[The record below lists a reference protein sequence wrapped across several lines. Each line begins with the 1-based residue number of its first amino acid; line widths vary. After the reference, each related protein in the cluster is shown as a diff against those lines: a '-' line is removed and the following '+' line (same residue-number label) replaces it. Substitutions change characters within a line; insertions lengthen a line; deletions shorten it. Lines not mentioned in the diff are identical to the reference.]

1 VVPVNDAA
9 ALLPVVVFL
18 VTLLLMDSFKLLPLR
33 AILVSVAA
41 GAGAAVVAL
50 GLEWWLVSPG
60 LLPPWTLA
68 RYVSPVIE
76 EGLKAI
82 FVVIMLRARRLGFL
96 VDAALVGF
104 AVGTGFAL
112 VENRFYLQ
120 RYHDTRLVLSL
131 IRGFGPAILHG
142 VLTASFAMLAK
153 GLTDRHPDRGALM
166 LLPGLGLV
174 ILLHSAYNHFALPP
188 ILAILV
194 LLVVLP
200 AVMTVV
206 FERSERMTREWVGDG
221 LDLDLDLLNLITSPA
236 FQHTHF
242 GKYLQQLRAH
252 FDGAVVSDMFCL
264 LQLELELSIRA
275 KGMLMAREAGLEV
288 PGDPAVKAKLE
299 ELRYLQ
305 GSIGPTGMLAL
316 KPLRVASDRDDWH
329 AYLLEQSGLA
339 SGARQWFRIVRA
351 VFSRTP

>member
-1 VVPVNDAA
+1 MVPLNIAA
-9 ALLPVVVFL
+9 ALLPVLVFL
-18 VTLLLMDSFKLLPLR
+18 VTLLLMDSFKLVPLR
-33 AILVSVAA
+33 AVLVSLTA
-41 GAGAAVVAL
+41 GAAAAVVAL
-50 GLEWWLVSPG
+50 GIEWWLVSSG
-60 LLPPWTLA
+60 LLTHWTLA

-104 AVGTGFAL
+104 AVGAGFAL
-112 VENRFYLQ
+112 IENPFYLQ
-120 RYHDTRLVLSL
+120 RYRDTRLMLSL

-153 GLTDRHPDRGALM
+153 GLSDRHPERGALT
-166 LLPGLGLV
+166 LLPGLGLA

-188 ILAILV
+188 VVATLV
-194 LLVVLP
+194 LLIVLP

-206 FERSERMTREWVGDG
+206 FERSERVTREWVGDG
-221 LDLDLDLLNLITSPA
+221 LDLDVDLLNLITSPA

-242 GKYLQQLRAH
+242 GKYLKELRAH
-252 FDGAVVSDMFCL
+252 FNGAVVSDMFCL

-275 KGMLMAREAGLEV
+275 KGTLMAREAGLEV
-288 PGDPAVKAKLE
+288 PADPAVKSKLE
-299 ELRYLQ
+299 ELRYLRQ
-305 GSIGPTGMLAL
+305 SIGPTGMLAL
-316 KPLRVASDRDDWH
+316 KPLRVSSDRDDWH
-329 AYLLEQSGLA
+329 AYLLEQSGLE
-339 SGARQWFRIVRA
+339 SGVRQWLRVVRA

>member
-1 VVPVNDAA
+1 VVPLNVAA
-9 ALLPVVVFL
+9 ALLPVIVFL
-18 VTLLLMDSFKLLPLR
+18 VTLLLMDSFKLVPLR
-33 AILVSVAA
+33 AVLVSVGA

-50 GLEWWLVSPG
+50 GIEWWLVSPG
-60 LLPPWTLA
+60 LLTHWTLA
-68 RYVSPVIE
+68 RYVSPIIE
-76 EGLKAI
+76 EGLKAV
-82 FVVIMLRARRLGFL
+82 FVVVMLRARRLGFL

-112 VENRFYLQ
+112 VENPFYLQ
-120 RYHDTRLVLSL
+120 RYHDTRLALSL

-153 GLTDRHPDRGALM
+153 GLTDRHPERGALM

-174 ILLHSAYNHFALPP
+174 TLVHSLYNHFALPP
-188 ILAILV
+188 ILAT
-194 LLVVLP
+194 LVVLVALP

-206 FERSERMTREWVGDG
+206 FERSERVTREWVGDG
-221 LDLDLDLLNLITSPA
+221 LDLDVDLLNLITSPA
-236 FQHTHF
+236 FQHTRF
-242 GKYLQQLRAH
+242 GNYLKELRAH

-288 PGDPAVKAKLE
+288 PADPAVKSKLE

-329 AYLLEQSGLA
+329 AYLLEQSGLG
-339 SGARQWFRIVRA
+339 SGVQRWFRVLRT